1 MDQSKGTQVNFTPDI
16 KKELMESSCS
26 GTEPFALQVLDDS
39 MEPEFKKDCIIIID
53 ASATVKHECYVMA
66 SVENGYIF
74 RQLLIEE
81 DKYFIA
87 PLNEAYMHEKREVAF
102 EALEGVIVQQ
112 ASPKGNRSERKRYE

>member
-1 MDQSKGTQVNFTPDI
+1 MEQFKGTQVNFTPDI

-39 MEPEFKKDCIIIID
+39 MEPEFKKGCIIIID

-87 PLNEAYMHEKREVAF
+87 PLNEAYMHEKREIEF

-112 ASPKGNRSERKRYE
+112 ASPKGKRSERKRYE

>member
-53 ASATVKHECYVMA
+53 ASATVNHECYVMV

-112 ASPKGNRSERKRYE
+112 ASPKGKRSERKRYD

>member
-1 MDQSKGTQVNFTPDI
+1 MSQTSVNFTPDI

-74 RQLLIEE
+74 RQLLIEN
-81 DKYFIA
+81 DKYFIV
-87 PLNEAYMHEKREVAF
+87 PLNEAYIHEKREVAF

-112 ASPKGNRSERKRYE
+112 ASSKGKRSERKRYD

>member
-1 MDQSKGTQVNFTPDI
+1 MEQSKSTQVNFTPDI

-39 MEPEFKKDCIIIID
+39 MEPEFKKGCIIIID
-53 ASATVKHECYVMA
+53 ASAKVSHECYVMA
-66 SVENGYIF
+66 SVENGFIF
-74 RQLLIEE
+74 RQLLIEG

-87 PLNEAYMHEKREVAF
+87 PLNEAYAHEKREVPF

-112 ASPKGNRSERKRYE
+112 ASPKGKRKDRKRYD

>member
-1 MDQSKGTQVNFTPDI
+1 MSQTTVNFTPDI

-39 MEPEFKKDCIIIID
+39 MEPEFIKDCIIIID

-74 RQLLIEE
+74 RQLLIED

-112 ASPKGNRSERKRYE
+112 ASPKGKRSERKRYD

>member
-1 MDQSKGTQVNFTPDI
+1 MSQTTVNFTSDI

-39 MEPEFKKDCIIIID
+39 MEPEFKKVCIIIID

-74 RQLLIEE
+74 RQLLIED
-81 DKYFIA
+81 DKYFIV

-112 ASPKGNRSERKRYE
+112 ASPKGKRSERKRYD

>member
-1 MDQSKGTQVNFTPDI
+1 MSQTKVNFTPDM
-16 KKELMESSCS
+16 KRDLMESSCS

-66 SVENGYIF
+66 LVENGYIF
-74 RQLLIEE
+74 RQLLIED

-87 PLNEAYMHEKREVAF
+87 PLNEAYMHEKREVAL

-112 ASPKGNRSERKRYE
+112 ASPKGKRSERKRYD

>member
-1 MDQSKGTQVNFTPDI
+1 MEQSKGTAVNFTPDI

-53 ASATVKHECYVMA
+53 ASATVKHESYVMA

-74 RQLLIEE
+74 RQLLIE
-81 DKYFIA
+81 DGKYFIA
-87 PLNEAYMHEKREVAF
+87 PLNEAYMHEKREIDF
-102 EALEGVIVQQ
+102 DALEGVIVQQ
-112 ASPKGNRSERKRYE
+112 ASPKGKRSERKRYE

>member
-1 MDQSKGTQVNFTPDI
+1 MNQTKVNFTPDI

-53 ASATVKHECYVMA
+53 ASAKVKHECYVMA

-81 DKYFIA
+81 GKYFIA
-87 PLNEAYMHEKREVAF
+87 PLNEAYMHEKREIAF

-112 ASPKGNRSERKRYE
+112 ASPKGKRSERKRYD

>member
-1 MDQSKGTQVNFTPDI
+1 MEQSNSTKVGFTPDI
-16 KKELMESSCS
+16 KSELEEGSCS

-74 RQLLIEE
+74 RQLLIEN
-81 DKYFIA
+81 DKYFIT
-87 PLNEAYMHEKREVAF
+87 PLNEAYMHEKREIAF

-112 ASPKGNRSERKRYE
+112 ASSKGKRSERKRYD

>member
-1 MDQSKGTQVNFTPDI
+1 MEQSKGTTVNFTPDI

-53 ASATVKHECYVMA
+53 ASATVKHESYVMA

-74 RQLLIEE
+74 RQLLIE
-81 DKYFIA
+81 DGKYFIA
-87 PLNEAYMHEKREVAF
+87 PLNEAYMHEKREIDF
-102 EALEGVIVQQ
+102 DALEGVIVQQ
-112 ASPKGNRSERKRYE
+112 ASPKGKRSERKRYE

>member
-1 MDQSKGTQVNFTPDI
+1 MDQNKSEAVNFTPDI
-16 KKELMESSCS
+16 KHELEGSSCS

-53 ASATVKHECYVMA
+53 ASATVTHECYVMA

-74 RQLLIEE
+74 RQLLIEDE
-81 DKYFIA
+81 KYFIA
-87 PLNEAYMHEKREVAF
+87 PLNDAYMHEKREVAF

-112 ASPKGNRSERKRYE
+112 ASSKGKRSERKRYD

>member
-1 MDQSKGTQVNFTPDI
+1 MSQTTVNFTPDI

-74 RQLLIEE
+74 RQLLIEN
-81 DKYFIA
+81 DKYFIV

-112 ASPKGNRSERKRYE
+112 ASPKGKRSERKRYD

>member
-1 MDQSKGTQVNFTPDI
+1 MNQSKVNFTPDI
-16 KKELMESSCS
+16 KRELEGSSCS

-74 RQLLIEE
+74 RQLLIED
-81 DKYFIA
+81 DKYFIV
-87 PLNEAYMHEKREVAF
+87 PLNEAYIHEKREVAF

-112 ASPKGNRSERKRYE
+112 ASPKGERSKRKRYD

>member
-1 MDQSKGTQVNFTPDI
+1 MNQTKVDFTPDI

-74 RQLLIEE
+74 RQLLIE
-81 DKYFIA
+81 DGKYFIA
-87 PLNEAYMHEKREVAF
+87 PLNEAYLHEKREIAF

-112 ASPKGNRSERKRYE
+112 ASPKGKRSERKRYD

>member
-1 MDQSKGTQVNFTPDI
+1 MNQTKVDFTPDI
-16 KKELMESSCS
+16 KRELMESSCS
-26 GTEPFALQVLDDS
+26 GTEPFALQVLDAT

-74 RQLLIEE
+74 RQLLIE
-81 DKYFIA
+81 DGKYFIA
-87 PLNEAYMHEKREVAF
+87 PLNEAYMHEKREVTF

-112 ASPKGNRSERKRYE
+112 ASPKGKRKDRKRYD

>member
-1 MDQSKGTQVNFTPDI
+1 MSQTTVNFTPDI

-39 MEPEFKKDCIIIID
+39 MEPEFKKDCIIIVD

-74 RQLLIEE
+74 RQLLIED

-87 PLNEAYMHEKREVAF
+87 PLNEAYMHEKREVTF

-112 ASPKGNRSERKRYE
+112 ASPKGKRSERKRYD

>member
-1 MDQSKGTQVNFTPDI
+1 MEQSNSTKVGFTPDI
-16 KKELMESSCS
+16 KRELEGSSCS

-39 MEPEFKKDCIIIID
+39 MEPEFKKGCIIIID

-74 RQLLIEE
+74 RQLLIEG

-87 PLNEAYMHEKREVAF
+87 PLNPAYMHEKREVPF
-102 EALEGVIVQQ
+102 ESLEGVIVQQ
-112 ASPKGNRSERKRYE
+112 ASPKGRRSERKRYE